1 MLSDAEGQALSS
13 VATLEPGQDIHI
25 RVADGRIGATTTKV
39 DRIDLMPD
47 TDDDSDTEDDMAD
60 DDRADSDELTYE
72 EARDRLIEVV
82 RTLEQGGTSL
92 AESLALW
99 EQGEELAKVCQ
110 RALEG
115 ARARLDKA
123 LDEDAD
129 QATSY
134 GPTAASVVAELRA
147 APAEF
152 GCAGT
157 ATAGP
162 LTDTTPRPST

>member
-25 RVADGRIGATTTKV
+25 RVADGRIGATTTTV

-47 TDDDSDTEDDMAD
+47 TDDTDERRARTTMAEQTDDL
-60 DDRADSDELTYE
+60 SYE

-123 LDEDAD
+123 LGR
-129 QATSY
+129 
-134 GPTAASVVAELRA
+134 GPPTQ
-147 APAEF
+147 
-152 GCAGT
+152 
-157 ATAGP
+157 
-162 LTDTTPRPST
+162 D